1 MREKKSPQSKSAS
14 GELAR
19 TFHEI
24 LVADKR
30 SYEPFVKVFS
40 AVGENVS
47 KLDLGTLVGVFE
59 VDEKNE
65 EAAYI
70 VNFLAS
76 VAKKE
81 YFNNPRRGP
90 IESFEA
96 ALHKV
101 NVALAELV
109 KHGNVSWLGK
119 LHGTLAVL
127 EKNNLHF
134 SVTGESALLLLRQDQ
149 FSEISAGLASDE
161 ASLHPL
167 KTFVEVSSGR
177 IMENDFLILTTP
189 ELPALFPLE
198 YLTKQ
203 ALRMNRDAFRQF
215 LRTAL
220 VNEIDMASVLVIEFH
235 KPEPKAEPIKEK
247 KKIAEAAKEASTLNA
262 FSQATFAKPTHS
274 SQDAALPDEEASIS
288 EEITPKEEFI
298 DQKTGHIYVQGEE
311 LGDLPMKHSVVLEYI
326 QDATASLGE
335 FFSHTVRRQG
345 KKTARLSAFLFWEAR
360 THGARLTRKAAQKL
374 HTLQASLAEKNR
386 LRKIEQQQKQEELAK
401 QKELLR
407 IQEQHEKEERAR
419 REAET
424 VPAPQV
430 APTVVPP
437 ISIAPEPTQ
446 PKKVT
451 EIVESAPALTQ
462 PALTERPT
470 KHIER
475 LRSLYEKSS
484 SVKPSSLPKKLA
496 RQEKKNSTEAKEVSA
511 LVLFLERTRKGMLA
525 FLKKVTALVSSRK
538 KLFGGIFAIL
548 VFTILISSFLL
559 QKKSP
564 SESPSISQTSTAPS
578 QAEPART
585 ETGSENTLKAEST
598 ISLEKDLVSLVYLDH
613 QAYAA
618 TPKSIVSLEDK
629 KEFPITDMKGEIR
642 FVTAMEDLSLL
653 FILSSQNELFAWSPL
668 NKAFTKNELV
678 LPANSRVTAI
688 GTYLTYLYVLDRG
701 NNQLYRY
708 PRSENAFKESTP
720 WMKDSFELTDT
731 AMLAINETVALA
743 PSKEHLLSFSQG
755 KNNGTFIESDDTHQ
769 VAIQAL
775 TTDND
780 FPFIYALDDKQTLS
794 IWNLD
799 RKLTHHY
806 TLSDAPSSPLS
817 ITVVPDKK
825 TLLIGNK
832 EGKISRYTNV
842 ISE

>member
-1 MREKKSPQSKSAS
+1 
-14 GELAR
+14 
-19 TFHEI
+19 
-24 LVADKR
+24 
-30 SYEPFVKVFS
+30 
-40 AVGENVS
+40 
-47 KLDLGTLVGVFE
+47 
-59 VDEKNE
+59 
-65 EAAYI
+65 
-70 VNFLAS
+70 
-76 VAKKE
+76 
-81 YFNNPRRGP
+81 
-90 IESFEA
+90 
-96 ALHKV
+96 
-101 NVALAELV
+101 
-109 KHGNVSWLGK
+109 
-119 LHGTLAVL
+119 
-127 EKNNLHF
+127 
-134 SVTGESALLLLRQDQ
+134 
-149 FSEISAGLASDE
+149 
-161 ASLHPL
+161 
-167 KTFVEVSSGR
+167 
-177 IMENDFLILTTP
+177 
-189 ELPALFPLE
+189 
-198 YLTKQ
+198 
-203 ALRMNRDAFRQF
+203 
-215 LRTAL
+215 
-220 VNEIDMASVLVIEFH
+220 
-235 KPEPKAEPIKEK
+235 
-247 KKIAEAAKEASTLNA
+247 
-262 FSQATFAKPTHS
+262 
-274 SQDAALPDEEASIS
+274 
-288 EEITPKEEFI
+288 
-298 DQKTGHIYVQGEE
+298 
-311 LGDLPMKHSVVLEYI
+311 
-326 QDATASLGE
+326 
-335 FFSHTVRRQG
+335 
-345 KKTARLSAFLFWEAR
+345 
-360 THGARLTRKAAQKL
+360 
-374 HTLQASLAEKNR
+374 
-386 LRKIEQQQKQEELAK
+386 
-401 QKELLR
+401 
-407 IQEQHEKEERAR
+407 
-419 REAET
+419 
-424 VPAPQV
+424 
-430 APTVVPP
+430 
-437 ISIAPEPTQ
+437 
-446 PKKVT
+446 
-451 EIVESAPALTQ
+451 
-462 PALTERPT
+462 
-470 KHIER
+470 
-475 LRSLYEKSS
+475 
-484 SVKPSSLPKKLA
+484 
-496 RQEKKNSTEAKEVSA
+496 
-511 LVLFLERTRKGMLA
+511 MLA